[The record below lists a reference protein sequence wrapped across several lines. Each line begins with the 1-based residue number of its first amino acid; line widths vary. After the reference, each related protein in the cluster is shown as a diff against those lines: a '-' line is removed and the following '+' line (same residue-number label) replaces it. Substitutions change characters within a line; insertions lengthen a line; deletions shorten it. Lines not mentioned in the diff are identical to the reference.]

1 MTLLCVSAFLP
12 PNLSTPSTPAPL
24 AQNREFETSNN
35 LLTLEIDH
43 AAFGVAQ
50 EMRWRNTVGGARLFF
65 IHQVGATHDDGGSI
79 RNFSAAD
86 APAVP
91 LQAGKVY
98 FLPANQEISGHFRDG
113 LWLTGFHLRLEAIA
127 GLDAFSSASA
137 IRSRADQ
144 VAVIGELAALAGRDL
159 ELHEM
164 VRVRGLV
171 HAVASLFVDRS
182 LGDLRH
188 LAAMRGKYQAIF
200 AAMAVGPITQL
211 SVKGLARLQGMTR
224 EQLSRSFARD
234 LGMPLKSYLMRR
246 VVAQIGER
254 LARSA
259 TPVGELAREF
269 GFSTA
274 GYFSRFFRA
283 HSGVTPLAY
292 RRMRQKTVAA
302 L

>member
-1 MTLLCVSAFLP
+1 MSAP
-12 PNLSTPSTPAPL
+12 VPSPL

-43 AAFGVAQ
+43 AAFGVAH
-50 EMRWRNTVGGARLFF
+50 EMRWRNTVAGSRLFF
-65 IHQVGATHDDGGSI
+65 IHQVGASHADGGSI
-79 RNFSAAD
+79 RNRSHAD
-86 APAVP
+86 SPAIP
-91 LQAGKVY
+91 LQAGLVY

-127 GLDAFSSASA
+127 GYDAFSGDSA
-137 IRSRADQ
+137 IRSRGDQ
-144 VAVIGELAALAGRDL
+144 VAVIAELAGLAGREL

-182 LGDLRH
+182 LADLRH
-188 LAAMRGKYQAIF
+188 LAAMRGKYQPIF
-200 AAMAVGPITQL
+200 TAMATGPITQL

-234 LGMPLKSYLMRR
+234 LGMPLKTYLMRR
-246 VVAQIGER
+246 VVAQIGEA
-254 LARSA
+254 LARST

-274 GYFSRFFRA
+274 GYFARFFRSQA
-283 HSGVTPLAY
+283 GMTPLVY
-292 RRMRQKTVAA
+292 RRMRQKAFGA